1 MNSLL
6 EKNQE
11 INKELSNSNNNEL
24 TNEKEQKRFLETTLG
39 KTINTAVDI
48 GLRWVLPDF
57 IENQV
62 IDVKDSLIKGGLKE
76 GINTVIDN
84 AVDMGKSVMGIFTGK
99 FDSISQAK
107 EAVKNG
113 GDFLNAELV
122 KRLTKRRK
130 YDVKRYSRDGRCVCC
145 YCISRTESQR
155 Q

>member
-24 TNEKEQKRFLETTLG
+24 TNEKEQKSFLETTLG

-62 IDVKDSLIKGGLKE
+62 IDVKDSLIKGGL
-76 GINTVIDN
+76 
-84 AVDMGKSVMGIFTGK
+84 
-99 FDSISQAK
+99 
-107 EAVKNG
+107 
-113 GDFLNAELV
+113 
-122 KRLTKRRK
+122 
-130 YDVKRYSRDGRCVCC
+130 
-145 YCISRTESQR
+145 
-155 Q
+155 

>member
-62 IDVKDSLIKGGLKE
+62 I
-76 GINTVIDN
+76 N
-84 AVDMGKSVMGIFTGK
+84 
-99 FDSISQAK
+99 
-107 EAVKNG
+107 
-113 GDFLNAELV
+113 
-122 KRLTKRRK
+122 KRRIKRRNK
-130 YDVKRYSRDGRCVCC
+130 YSYR
-145 YCISRTESQR
+145 
-155 Q
+155 